1 MCGCEGLDDESA
13 EDKLARERRNSTVL
27 TRVINRLEEE
37 LRRERAA
44 HRRTFTAVFEECFD
58 ECDSLMLRE
67 IICEIMLR
75 LADKLREEGQSD
87 EAKLLADIVHART
100 RTVPSAASCDMAG
113 AA

>member
-1 MCGCEGLDDESA
+1 M
-13 EDKLARERRNSTVL
+13 L

-37 LRRERAA
+37 LKRERAA
-44 HRRTFTAVFEECFD
+44 HRRTFTAVFEELF
-58 ECDSLMLRE
+58 EESEHALARE